1 MTEENID
8 NGESTNAN
16 GELDLK
22 AQVEKLQDINK
33 KLFER
38 AKKAEGFTQEGETW
52 VKKPQPEAAE
62 IINSPKPIDILRDDA
77 FKLYREGYTEDEI
90 DLIMRNGGRKVL
102 EDESSPLTLGLK
114 AAREQR
120 NAEIAAG
127 QTSDSSSLSE
137 VERKYTSEQLR
148 NMTPKEL
155 ENILPK
161 A

>member
-1 MTEENID
+1 MQDENNENINSSND
-8 NGESTNAN
+8 N

-22 AQVEKLQDINK
+22 AQVEKLQEINK

-52 VKKPQPEAAE
+52 VKNSKPEATE
-62 IINSPKPIDILRDDA
+62 IINSPKPMDILRDDV

-102 EDESSPLTLGLK
+102 ENESSPLTLGLK
-114 AAREQR
+114 ASREQR

-137 VERKYTSEQLR
+137 VERKYTPEQLR